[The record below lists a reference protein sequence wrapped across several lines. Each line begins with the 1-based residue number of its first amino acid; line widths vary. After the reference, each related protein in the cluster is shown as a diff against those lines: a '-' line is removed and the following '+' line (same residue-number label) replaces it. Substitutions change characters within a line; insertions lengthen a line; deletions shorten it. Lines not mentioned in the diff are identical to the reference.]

1 VTAIV
6 DASVAV
12 KWLVQEIDSQA
23 AQRLLDS
30 DEKLVAPDFVLV
42 ETANVLWKKTQRREL
57 KAEQAVAGIRA
68 LPTYFEQ
75 LMPSAPLLPRALAIA
90 IEVGH
95 PVYDCLYLACAELL
109 EVRLVTGMIGSSR
122 RCGRKSRPCG
132 SLPILTLVRATS
144 C

>member
-6 DASVAV
+6 DASIAV
-12 KWLVQEIDSQA
+12 KWLVEEIDSQA

-30 DEKLVAPDFVLV
+30 DERLVAPDFVLV

-57 KAEQAVAGIRA
+57 KAEQAVAGIQA
-68 LPTYFEQ
+68 LPGYFEQ

-95 PVYDCLYLACAELL
+95 PVYDCLYLACAEAL
-109 EVRLVTGMIGSSR
+109 EVRLVTADGRLVAKARMKVPSLRVTTHTDIGSAR
-122 RCGRKSRPCG
+122 D
-132 SLPILTLVRATS
+132 
-144 C
+144 

>member
-6 DASVAV
+6 DASVVV
-12 KWLVQEIDSQA
+12 KWLVEEIDSQA
-23 AQRLLDS
+23 AQRPLDS
-30 DEKLVAPDFVLV
+30 DETLVAPDFVLV
-42 ETANVLWKKTQRREL
+42 ETANVLWKKTLRREL
-57 KAEQAVAGIRA
+57 EAEQAVAGARA

-109 EVRLVTGMIGSSR
+109 EATLVTADDRFATKARTKFPSLRVSTHTEIGSAR
-122 RCGRKSRPCG
+122 D
-132 SLPILTLVRATS
+132 
-144 C
+144 